1 MIKIAPI
8 LKIGVG
14 AGLVGGLFYPSS
26 KLYFKARY
34 YRTWNRINH

>member
-14 AGLVGGLFYPSS
+14 AGLVGGLAGALVACAGRSAPPLAWSE
-26 KLYFKARY
+26 L
-34 YRTWNRINH
+34 